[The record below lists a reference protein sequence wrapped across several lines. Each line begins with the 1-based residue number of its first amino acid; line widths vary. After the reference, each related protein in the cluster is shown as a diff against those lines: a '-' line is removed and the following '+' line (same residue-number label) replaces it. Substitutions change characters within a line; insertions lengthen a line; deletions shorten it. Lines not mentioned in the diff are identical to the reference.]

1 VGNLIDIFPCWGE
14 NGGTSDPRTRK
25 LPENHNNTGQLP
37 PQGGARGNFYPSLVE
52 TWDPPMEVT
61 VPVHYPGKSIEK
73 IPAF

>member
-1 VGNLIDIFPCWGE
+1 MGGKRGILPATGHENYPKITTIKNNFPHRGE
-14 NGGTSDPRTRK
+14 R
-25 LPENHNNTGQLP
+25 
-37 PQGGARGNFYPSLVE
+37 RGNFYPSLVE